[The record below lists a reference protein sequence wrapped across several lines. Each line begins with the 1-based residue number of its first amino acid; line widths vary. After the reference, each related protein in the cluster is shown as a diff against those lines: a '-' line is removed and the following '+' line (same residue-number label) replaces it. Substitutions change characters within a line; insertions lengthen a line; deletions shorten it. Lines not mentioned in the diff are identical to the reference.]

1 MLTSVEVVSSKDS
14 VYETNER
21 SIEETT
27 VGIYVLKAE
36 CNSKLDDIGIV
47 TEGQV
52 VLQELD
58 NFPLAVAMLFGLIY
72 TLNFDYPDLKYKFE
86 VLQKIIM
93 ELEGTTLSKKA
104 QVLKNRL
111 YE

>member
-1 MLTSVEVVSSKDS
+1 MAICVSKGAD
-14 VYETNER
+14 ETNER

-27 VGIYVLKAE
+27 VGIYVLKAD
-36 CNSKLDDIGIV
+36 CNPKPDDIGIV
-47 TEGQV
+47 IEGQV

-72 TLNFDYPDLKYKFE
+72 TLNLDYPRDLKYTFE